1 MEVIFFFLRELGQMP
16 GWTRWIVIVLMLLS
30 ALGCAHFLTPLV
42 GLIVGVG
49 ILGVVGLVMLVRY
62 VIAKVRQK
70 KAAEFGGELQGN
82 TGATPGAVTDPA
94 RRARLAD
101 LRKNFE
107 KGLEKYSA
115 TGKDLYKLPWYV
127 IVGEPGAGKT
137 EAIRHSGVGFPPGM
151 QDEFQGVGGTI
162 NMNWWF
168 TDDAVILDTAGRLLF
183 EEVPPGST
191 SEWQE
196 FLGLLKKH
204 RPDCPINGLFL
215 AIPAESLIK
224 DDPETIKRKA
234 GRIAQQLEGIQKVLD
249 IRFPCYV
256 VITKADLLNGFR
268 DFFDELNDPTAA
280 QQMLGWSNP
289 EPLDRPFCVKLVEE
303 YVYTVVER
311 LRRRRFGLL
320 LDPIPRQSERRV
332 DEIDRLYAL
341 PHSIHLIAPNLQQYL
356 LTIFT
361 EGEWTAKP
369 LFLRGIYFTSS
380 MREGSALDQELAAAL
395 QTDVDQLPEGRGWE
409 RERSYFLHDLFTE
422 KSFRESKLVTRAT
435 NTKQLLL
442 KRKLTL
448 FGAGSLAAL
457 LLLGFSI
464 LSYQTLRSSVGQQS
478 GFWVRASEGW
488 NGNIW
493 KPIVTAQ
500 PLGPWKFEGAAPI
513 GQGEKSDTRM
523 LFKDPDIS
531 LTQYHAVLQELSAQP
546 LRVGLVFRPL
556 ASFGVEIDRDRK
568 RAERILFEDSIL
580 KPLLDAART
589 KMIETT
595 LQTKLT
601 IDEERRHGE
610 ALLALVRV
618 EAGLVRRQDK
628 RPSPSVTAENFLV
641 PLTRYVSGQD
651 PSEDLVR
658 TMTVL
663 YSAEGAA
670 PAAWPPDWAG
680 GGVSLAENTAIDH
693 GLERFISDAQRAVR
707 SGGDAFPVLDDL
719 VVELKNFMRSE
730 DFLYDAARGIGP
742 SEQTDPQV
750 LTTYSSL
757 QSSLQNVDLKI
768 AHARDIGLFSD
779 GPLSLAAAYEKL
791 LREGRSKYAIAK
803 NIQAELNELFNAAT
817 PEKVVEE
824 AKDAKESKESTP
836 APKIPGKIGKAGELL
851 AKVVASRSKSKIDT
865 ERPIFGEILAR
876 LQAPLAAMAEKFQG
890 GYSDAEVAELRLLDD
905 VNLADSG
912 KSMPSYKARWAVY
925 QQSIKASPAL
935 TYASSLDLL
944 TQGWKPLTDI
954 LTHIAEIRAMVQ
966 QYDGKLRDKV
976 IAICNYSLHR
986 AETIHS
992 DEFCKAFLAQAQ
1004 GRLSKLAVFP
1014 LVGPPTSGSA
1024 RLKPE
1029 DAVSAGVLLSR
1040 IEEGLRSP
1048 ALQSIQ
1054 SPSKQALVDFSK
1066 KIAPLNPIV
1075 DALLTPEKSLRM
1087 CRVVLLGRQQQF
1099 ELSGQRTDITSMRA
1113 MQLRAGT
1120 TNHGSV
1126 VKYGTPGL
1134 VPTDAAS
1141 EVELGRFTLYEP
1153 FHFHFHRAVT
1163 DTHIAVDMPAPAEW
1177 TALELLNERQATRI
1191 ADGTRW
1197 RVALAPEPGKL
1208 IWVEVRFDKPFPDFD
1223 AWPTAE
1229 QVGLHSR

>member
-1 MEVIFFFLRELGQMP
+1 MEVIYFLLRELGQLP
-16 GWTRWIVIVLMLLS
+16 RWTRWIVMLLMLLTT
-30 ALGCAHFLTPLV
+30 LGFMQYLSPMT
-42 GLIVGVG
+42 GLFIGLG
-49 ILGVVGLVMLVRY
+49 ILAVVGMVGLVRY
-62 VIAKVRQK
+62 FIEKWRGK

-82 TGATPGAVTDPA
+82 SEATPGAVSDPA

-107 KGLEKYSA
+107 KGLEKYAS
-115 TGKDLYKLPWYV
+115 TGKNLYKLPWYV

-137 EAIRHSGVGFPPGM
+137 EAIRNSGVGFPPGM

-168 TDDAVILDTAGRLLF
+168 TNDAVILDTAGRLLF
-183 EEVPPGST
+183 EEVPPGTT

-196 FLGLLKKH
+196 FLGLLKKN
-204 RPDCPINGLFL
+204 RADCPINGLFL

-224 DDPETIKRKA
+224 DDIETIKRKA
-234 GRIAQQLEGIQKVLD
+234 GRIAQQLEGIQKILD

-268 DFFDELNDPTAA
+268 EFFDELNDPVAA

-311 LRRRRFGLL
+311 LRRRRFGLMM
-320 LDPIPRQSERRV
+320 DPIPRQTERRV
-332 DEIDRLYAL
+332 DEVDRLYAL
-341 PHSIHLIAPNLQQYL
+341 PHSIHLIAPSLQQYL

-380 MREGSALDQELAAAL
+380 MREGSALDQELATAL
-395 QTDVDQLPEGRGWE
+395 QIDIDQLPEGRGWE

-422 KSFRESKLVTRAT
+422 KSFHESKLVTRAT

-448 FGAGSLAAL
+448 FGAGTLAAL
-457 LLLGFSI
+457 LLLGFSV

-500 PLGPWKFEGAAPI
+500 PLGPWKFEGAEPI
-513 GQGEKSDTRM
+513 GPGEKSETRM
-523 LFKDPDIS
+523 LFKDPNIS
-531 LTQYHAVLQELSAQP
+531 LVEYHSALQALSAQP
-546 LRVGLVFRPL
+546 IRVGLVFRPL

-568 RAERILFEDSIL
+568 RAERVLFEASVI
-580 KPLLDAART
+580 KPLLDAARA

-595 LQTKLT
+595 PQTKLT
-601 IDEERRHGE
+601 VDEERKHAE
-610 ALLALVRV
+610 TLLALIRV
-618 EAGLVRRQDK
+618 EAGIARRLDK
-628 RPSPSVTAENFLV
+628 VPAHALTAENFLV
-641 PLTRYVSGQD
+641 PLTHYVSGTE
-651 PSEDLVR
+651 PSDELLR

-663 YSAEGAA
+663 YSPEGAA
-670 PAAWPPDWAG
+670 PESWPPDWMS

-693 GLERFISDAQRAVR
+693 GLDRFISDAQRSVR

-719 VVELKNFMRSE
+719 VTELKNFMRSE

-750 LTTYSSL
+750 FTTFSSL

-791 LREGRSKYAIAK
+791 LREGRSKYVIAK
-803 NIQAELNELFNAAT
+803 NIQGEMEDLLNV
-817 PEKVVEE
+817 PKP
-824 AKDAKESKESTP
+824 AKDEETAKESSEGNKL
-836 APKIPGKIGKAGELL
+836 PGKLGKAGELV
-851 AKVVASRSKSKIDT
+851 AKVAASTHHSKSDGA
-865 ERPIFGEILAR
+865 RPIFGEILAR
-876 LQAPLAAMAEKFQG
+876 LQEPTAAMAAKFKG

-912 KSMPSYKARWAVY
+912 KHMPSYKARWTVY
-925 QQSIKASPAL
+925 SQSIKASPPL
-935 TYASSLDLL
+935 TYASSLDLI

-954 LTHIAEIRAMVQ
+954 LNHIAEIRTVVQ

-992 DEFCKAFLAQAQ
+992 EEFCKAFLSQAR
-1004 GRLSKLAVFP
+1004 GKLGKLAKFP
-1014 LVGPPTSGSA
+1014 LVGPPTSGSP
-1024 RLKPE
+1024 RLTPDE
-1029 DAVSAGVLLSR
+1029 VASAGVLFSR
-1040 IEEGLRSP
+1040 IEEGLNSP
-1048 ALQSIQ
+1048 ALQSVQ
-1054 SPSKQALVDFSK
+1054 SPTKQALSDFSK
-1066 KIAPLNPIV
+1066 KIVPLKPIV
-1075 DALLTPEKSLRM
+1075 DALLTPDKSLRM

-1099 ELSGQRTDITSMRA
+1099 ELSGQRTGITTFRA
-1113 MQLRAGT
+1113 VQLRAGT
-1120 TNHGSV
+1120 TDHGSV

-1134 VPTDAAS
+1134 VPTDAPS
-1141 EVELGRFTLYEP
+1141 EIELGRFTLYEP
-1153 FHFHFHRAVT
+1153 FHFHFHRAAT
-1163 DTHIAVDMPAPAEW
+1163 DPHIAVDMPAPSTW
-1177 TALELLNERQATRI
+1177 TSLELLNERQGTRI
-1191 ADGTRW
+1191 GDGTRW
-1197 RVALAPEPGKL
+1197 RVSLSPEPGKI
-1208 IWVEVRFDKPFPDFD
+1208 IWVEMRFDKPFPDFD

-1229 QVGLHSR
+1229 QVGLNLR

>member
-1 MEVIFFFLRELGQMP
+1 MEVIFFFLREVGQMP
-16 GWTRWIVIVLMLLS
+16 AWTRWIVVLLMLLTT
-30 ALGCAHFLTPLV
+30 LGCAQYLTPIV
-42 GLIVGVG
+42 GLIVGIG
-49 ILGVVGLVMLVRY
+49 ILAVVGLVALVRY
-62 VIAKVRQK
+62 FIAKRRNK
-70 KAAEFGGELQGN
+70 KAVEFGGDLQGHS
-82 TGATPGAVTDPA
+82 GATPGAVTDPA

-107 KGLEKYSA
+107 KGLEKYRA

-183 EEVPPGST
+183 EEVPPGTT

-196 FLGLLKKH
+196 FLGLLKKN

-224 DDPETIKRKA
+224 DGPDEIKRKA

-380 MREGSALDQELAAAL
+380 MREGSALDQELAEAL
-395 QTDVDQLPEGRGWE
+395 QIDVDQLPEGRGWE

-435 NTKQLLL
+435 DTKKLLL
-442 KRKLTL
+442 KRKLAL
-448 FGAGSLAAL
+448 FGAGTLAAL

-464 LSYQTLRSSVGQQS
+464 LSYQTLRGSVGQQS

-488 NGNIW
+488 NGNVW
-493 KPIVTAQ
+493 KPVVTAQ
-500 PLGPWKFEGAAPI
+500 PLGPWKFEGAEPI
-513 GQGEKSDTRM
+513 GPGEKRETRM
-523 LFKDPDIS
+523 LFKDPEIS
-531 LTQYHAVLQELSAQP
+531 LSQYHATLQELSAQP
-546 LRVGLVFRPL
+546 IRVGMVFRPL

-580 KPLLDAART
+580 KPLLDAARA

-595 LQTKLT
+595 LQTKMT
-601 IDEERRHGE
+601 VDEERRHGE
-610 ALLALVRV
+610 ALLALIRV
-618 EAGLVRRQDK
+618 EAGVARRHDK
-628 RPSPSVTAENFLV
+628 RPTPSATAENFLV

-651 PSEDLVR
+651 PSEDLVH
-658 TMTVL
+658 TMKVL

-670 PAAWPPDWAG
+670 PAAWPPDWMG

-693 GLERFISDAQRAVR
+693 GLDRFISDAQRAVR

-719 VVELKNFMRSE
+719 VGELRNFMRSE

-742 SEQTDPQV
+742 ATQTDAQV
-750 LTTYSSL
+750 LTTFSTL
-757 QSSLQNVDLKI
+757 QSTLQNVDLKI
-768 AHARDIGLFSD
+768 AHAREIGLFSD

-791 LREGRSKYAIAK
+791 LREGRSKYVIAK
-803 NIQAELNELFNAAT
+803 NIQAEMADILNVAT
-817 PEKVVEE
+817 PEKG
-824 AKDAKESKESTP
+824 ADTSKENSSETP
-836 APKIPGKIGKAGELL
+836 KLPGKIGKAGELA
-851 AKVVASRSKSKIDT
+851 AKVVASRSK
-865 ERPIFGEILAR
+865 
-876 LQAPLAAMAEKFQG
+876 
-890 GYSDAEVAELRLLDD
+890 
-905 VNLADSG
+905 
-912 KSMPSYKARWAVY
+912 
-925 QQSIKASPAL
+925 
-935 TYASSLDLL
+935 
-944 TQGWKPLTDI
+944 
-954 LTHIAEIRAMVQ
+954 IR
-966 QYDGKLRDKV
+966 
-976 IAICNYSLHR
+976 
-986 AETIHS
+986 
-992 DEFCKAFLAQAQ
+992 
-1004 GRLSKLAVFP
+1004 
-1014 LVGPPTSGSA
+1014 
-1024 RLKPE
+1024 
-1029 DAVSAGVLLSR
+1029 
-1040 IEEGLRSP
+1040 
-1048 ALQSIQ
+1048 
-1054 SPSKQALVDFSK
+1054 
-1066 KIAPLNPIV
+1066 
-1075 DALLTPEKSLRM
+1075 
-1087 CRVVLLGRQQQF
+1087 
-1099 ELSGQRTDITSMRA
+1099 
-1113 MQLRAGT
+1113 
-1120 TNHGSV
+1120 
-1126 VKYGTPGL
+1126 GTPY
-1134 VPTDAAS
+1134 
-1141 EVELGRFTLYEP
+1141 F
-1153 FHFHFHRAVT
+1153 
-1163 DTHIAVDMPAPAEW
+1163 W
-1177 TALELLNERQATRI
+1177 
-1191 ADGTRW
+1191 
-1197 RVALAPEPGKL
+1197 
-1208 IWVEVRFDKPFPDFD
+1208 
-1223 AWPTAE
+1223 
-1229 QVGLHSR
+1229 